1 MTVRSATT
9 PHPKGSFLRVL
20 GVGFG
25 IAVSLGNCIG
35 SGIMRTPS
43 EIAARLPSVALI
55 MCAWIVGALYSL
67 VGAWSLSE
75 VGAMIPSAGAYYAV
89 ARRAFGEY
97 LSFVVGWTDCVSLCA
112 AMATITILA
121 GQYFGDLVPRFANH
135 NVSVAMATVL
145 VLTLIQVGGIRWGSR
160 FQDIT
165 TAITAFVF
173 LSIIIGAFLLPH
185 HRFQSASAAL
195 HMPVGLALFPAW
207 ILVLQAVIV
216 TYDGWYAAIYFG
228 DEIINP
234 GVELPRSMINGV
246 LMVSTIFILINAA
259 LLYAFDLPSLSREN
273 LPVAAIGQA
282 ILGAHGAVI
291 IRWFLLI
298 TLISIANATLL
309 CAPRILCAM
318 SRDGWGSVHIANINK
333 GGTPTTSLAVC
344 VLIVLALLLTGSFDR
359 VLAITAF
366 CYVSKYLLSYLAVFV
381 LRRREP
387 ATPRPYRA
395 FGYPFSTGAAVVVSF
410 AFLIGAIAAD
420 TRNSLYGFLLLIVS
434 YPIYRVAQ
442 KNIVGIRPVDQ
453 AVVARTEIE

>member
-1 MTVRSATT
+1 MTVPSSNTRR
-9 PHPKGSFLRVL
+9 PKGAFLRVL

-25 IAVSLGNCIG
+25 IAVSLGSCIG

-89 ARRAFGEY
+89 ARRAFGDY
-97 LSFVVGWTDCVSLCA
+97 LGFFVGWTDCVSLCA

-121 GQYFGDLVPRFANH
+121 GEYFGGLVPRFANH
-135 NVSVAMATVL
+135 NVFVAMCMVL
-145 VLTLIQVGGIRWGSR
+145 VLALIQVGGIRWGSR

-173 LSIIIGAFLLPH
+173 LSIVVCAFLLPH
-185 HRFQSASAAL
+185 HRLQSSSAAL
-195 HMPVGLALFPAW
+195 HMPAGLALFPAW

-246 LMVSTIFILINAA
+246 LVVSTIFILVNAA

-282 ILGAHGAVI
+282 ILGTHGDVI
-291 IRWFLLI
+291 VRWFLLG
-298 TLISIANATLL
+298 TLVSIANATLL

-318 SRDGWGSVHIANINK
+318 SRDGWGSVRIANINS
-333 GGTPTTSLAVC
+333 GGTPTGSLVVC
-344 VLIVLALLLTGSFDR
+344 VFLVLVLLLTGSFDR

-366 CYVSKYLLSYLAVFV
+366 CYVSKYLLSYVSVFV
-381 LRRREP
+381 LRYREP
-387 ATPRPYRA
+387 GTPRPYSA
-395 FGYPFSTGAAVVVSF
+395 FGYPFTTGAAVLISF
-410 AFLIGAIAAD
+410 AFLLGAIAAD
-420 TRNSLYGFLLLIVS
+420 TRNSLYGFLLLIIS
-434 YPIYRVAQ
+434 FPIYRVARR
-442 KNIVGIRPVDQ
+442 NAVGIQPLDQ
-453 AVVARTEIE
+453 AVPASPEIE